1 MKTYNETE
9 LIAHLLRFKNEY
21 GRNPK
26 RSDFRNNP
34 DYPSSYQYEKIFGSF
49 KNSMLA
55 SGLIKDVDHDYWSN
69 LDSLEK
75 FYYLGFLMGDGY
87 VKNDN
92 TVRMKLSIQDI
103 DWIDNFKQNLNIP
116 TKILIE
122 DCRPRQNSIACA
134 LNISSKQWVDD
145 LKKYGVIN
153 CKTGRERFP
162 IEYCRDVQDVAALCL
177 GLQDSDGSINN
188 LGFDMCGSL
197 DVVAHYQIV
206 LDNFLNVRKNS
217 IFTNKNNTLHQIQYR
232 SKSDLEKIGT
242 FLYQNKN
249 ELKNCFLHRK
259 YAKWMEFLT

>member
-87 VKNDN
+87 IRSDKI
-92 TVRMKLSIQDI
+92 VRVKLSINDI
-103 DWIDNFKQNLNIP
+103 EWVDNFKQNLHILR
-116 TKILIE
+116 KIYIE
-122 DCRPRQNSIACA
+122 DERPHRNSISCS

-153 CKTGRERFP
+153 CKTGYEKFP
-162 IEYCRDVQDVAALCL
+162 IEYCRNVQDVAALCL
-177 GLQDSDGSINN
+177 GFHDSDGCIHSK
-188 LGFDMCGSL
+188 GFDMCGSYE
-197 DVVAHYQIV
+197 VVSQYQ
-206 LDNFLNVRKNS
+206 NALNNILGISKNS
-217 IFTNKNNTLHQIQYR
+217 ILTNKRDTLHIIKY
-232 SKSDLEKIGT
+232 SAKSDLEKIGT

-259 YAKWMEFLT
+259 YSKWMEFLT